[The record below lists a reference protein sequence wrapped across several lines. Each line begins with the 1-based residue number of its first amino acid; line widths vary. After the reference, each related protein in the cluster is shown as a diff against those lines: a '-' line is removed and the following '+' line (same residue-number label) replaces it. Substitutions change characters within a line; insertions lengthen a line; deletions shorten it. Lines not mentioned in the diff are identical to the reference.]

1 MQVKNILLQD
11 FMWACFLWKK
21 WLIFC
26 IDFFFDYNKYA
37 YFLNLIYKAMPEL
50 NDILNDGV
58 VQWWSNQDSKNT
70 SWMNDLLSDDSYIRS
85 WNGVWTLEDGSVIL
99 ADGKTLNP
107 KNYLLYLLQ
116 LMIDNNASD
125 IYFTYWEE
133 PTIRVY
139 SEIIRLSTTPK
150 LEDPTLE
157 AICHI
162 LMTEEDRD
170 LYKQNLSCDL
180 WCSVHW
186 RRYRINIS
194 RQRWHKMIVARLL
207 EERIPTIEELWLPE
221 ILKVLTKKTSWI
233 VFVAWPTGSW
243 KSTTLA
249 AMIEEINITRSC
261 HVITI
266 EDPIEY
272 IFEPKKAIFDQKQ
285 LGKDVVSFASAMKYA
300 MRQRPDVILFG
311 ETRDPES
318 LRNAIA
324 LAETWHL
331 VLTTIHSRSAEQTL
345 NKIIAMVPEDEQPT
359 IKNQIS
365 ENLTAI
371 IIQKLLRTKDW
382 KWMVPAHEILLN
394 NIAVENTIRE
404 NKMNQLRNI
413 MYTYR
418 ASWMRLLEDDL
429 LRLVKEWKITPDV
442 AMFNANDR
450 AALKRELTENRLI

>member
-1 MQVKNILLQD
+1 MSDFTSIIADQNQQIDAENQENSLKTDELLKSDSTQ
-11 FMWACFLWKK
+11 ASVGK
-21 WLIFC
+21 WT
-26 IDFFFDYNKYA
+26 
-37 YFLNLIYKAMPEL
+37 M
-50 NDILNDGV
+50 
-58 VQWWSNQDSKNT
+58 
-70 SWMNDLLSDDSYIRS
+70 
-85 WNGVWTLEDGSVIL
+85 EDGSVVL
-99 ADGKTLNP
+99 SDGTVVDP
-107 KNYLLYLLQ
+107 ENYLLYLLQ
-116 LMIDNNASD
+116 LMIQNKSSD

-133 PTIRVY
+133 PALRIYGDVHRVA
-139 SEIIRLSTTPK
+139 TAPK
-150 LEDPTLE
+150 LEDQTLE
-157 AICHI
+157 AISNI

-170 LYKQNLSCDL
+170 LYRQNLSCDL
-180 WCSVHW
+180 WYSVHG

-207 EERIPTIEELWLPE
+207 EEKIPTIHDLWLPD
-221 ILKVLTKKTSWI
+221 ILRSLTKKTSGI
-233 VFVAWPTGSW
+233 VFVAWPTWSW

-249 AMIEEINITRSC
+249 AMIEEINTTRAC
-261 HVITI
+261 HIITI

-272 IFEPKKAIFDQKQ
+272 IFEPKKALFEQKQ

-331 VLTTIHSRSAEQTL
+331 VLTTIHSRSAEQTV
-345 NKIIAMVPEDEQPT
+345 NKIISMVPEDEQPI

-365 ENLTAI
+365 ENMTAVVV
-371 IIQKLLRTKDW
+371 QKLLRTVDW

-394 NIAVENTIRE
+394 NKAVENTIRE
-404 NKMNQLRNI
+404 NKMNQLRNV

-418 ASWMRLLEDDL
+418 ASGMSLLEDDL
-429 LRLVKEWKITPDV
+429 LRLVKMWKISAEM

-450 AALKRELTENRLI
+450 STLKREMTEAGLI